1 MSIFQT
7 VEKLLNSGVKAS
19 TIIQRLRKDKNFAK
33 PMAKAIG
40 YGYTPDMIVDRI
52 MSMGE
57 RQVEAGTTPEIRA
70 AQERGGIVQPEFAEK
85 SKRFVKGAAKLAGT
99 AIAATQIP
107 RAIGAAAAGLE
118 ALGGAAPAQAMS
130 AASGAPPV
138 APAIAQIGMSTKP
151 IPAARRLQTT
161 APISGGATIP
171 LGPPGGLTP
180 HQAKVARMPAQQQ
193 VIPSGSP
200 IALPQQTVDEEEQL
214 EAETM
219 TPEEI
224 AQSDQ
229 MMAKA
234 MRLPTK
240 EEMQITETSPKV
252 EPERFLQDFPQLDD
266 YTRKQLKQGKSPTA
280 IYTLLKSAKAF
291 AGLVERYE
299 SGGQSYFTRIRE
311 LVDEMG
317 GGKKQKREP
326 KDLLGKAMKTQA
338 RQSADDAEL
347 KAFLSAVEGFR
358 R

>member
-19 TIIQRLRKDKNFAK
+19 TIIQKLRKDKNFAK
-33 PMAKAIG
+33 PIAKAIG

-57 RQVEAGTTPEIRA
+57 RQVEAGATPEIRA

-99 AIAATQIP
+99 ALAATQIP

-118 ALGGAAPAQAMS
+118 ALGS
-130 AASGAPPV
+130 AA
-138 APAIAQIGMSTKP
+138 Q
-151 IPAARRLQTT
+151 
-161 APISGGATIP
+161 
-171 LGPPGGLTP
+171 
-180 HQAKVARMPAQQQ
+180 
-193 VIPSGSP
+193 
-200 IALPQQTVDEEEQL
+200 
-214 EAETM
+214 
-219 TPEEI
+219 PEE
-224 AQSDQ
+224 AQPEATD

-234 MRLPTK
+234 EKLPTK
-240 EEMQITETSPKV
+240 EEMQTTETSPKV
-252 EPERFLQDFPQLDD
+252 EPEKFLQDFPQLDD

-280 IYTLLKSAKAF
+280 IYMLLKGAKAF

-311 LVDEMG
+311 LVDEIG

-326 KDLLGKAMKTQA
+326 TGLLGKIEKTQ
-338 RQSADDAEL
+338 RSASLDEAIRNA
-347 KAFLSAVEGFR
+347 KRFT
-358 R
+358 

>member
-7 VEKLLNSGVKAS
+7 VEKLFNSGVKAS

-57 RQVEAGTTPEIRA
+57 RQVEAGATPEIRA

-85 SKRFVKGAAKLAGT
+85 SKRFAKGAAKLAGT
-99 AIAATQIP
+99 ALAATQIP

-118 ALGGAAPAQAMS
+118 ALGSAAQPEEAQAEE
-130 AASGAPPV
+130 AQPEAS
-138 APAIAQIGMSTKP
+138 
-151 IPAARRLQTT
+151 
-161 APISGGATIP
+161 
-171 LGPPGGLTP
+171 
-180 HQAKVARMPAQQQ
+180 
-193 VIPSGSP
+193 
-200 IALPQQTVDEEEQL
+200 D
-214 EAETM
+214 
-219 TPEEI
+219 
-224 AQSDQ
+224 

-234 MRLPTK
+234 EKLPTK
-240 EEMQITETSPKV
+240 EEMETTETSPKV

-280 IYTLLKSAKAF
+280 IYMLLKGAKAF

-326 KDLLGKAMKTQA
+326 KDLLGKAMKNQA